1 MCIYVSEFMR
11 CFSSVFVRHSTPSI
25 PYAIPFYIRPS
36 IPLSVSP
43 ITCIERSKQ
52 GVTFNKELFALIGG
66 VFVFL
71 FLSLKNQLG
80 SEKERQES
88 KAKKFWQKVNEVN
101 EAIEVVNEINK
112 VNEDK

>member
-1 MCIYVSEFMR
+1 MR

-66 VFVFL
+66 VFVQRKKDKKVKQRN
-71 FLSLKNQLG
+71 SGKV
-80 SEKERQES
+80 ERTERS
-88 KAKKFWQKVNEVN
+88 K
-101 EAIEVVNEINK
+101 
-112 VNEDK
+112 